1 MEIRIDRLKSLLR
14 QIDLVPLKCGTVN
27 KIRFNDIK
35 HMISKEYYKSIV
47 LYSLESDNA
56 WPKTHLNPSGNV
68 FSLLTEEPAD

>member
-56 WPKTHLNPSGNV
+56 
-68 FSLLTEEPAD
+68 